1 VVKQVRL
8 DAVYCS
14 FGVSLFP
21 VVEDGHEFGC
31 ALRENVFVFRLVL
44 EDVGDEFN
52 LSQFFLLV
60 AIGDEGGDV
69 HHG

>member
-1 VVKQVRL
+1 MKQVRL

-44 EDVGDEFN
+44 EDV
-52 LSQFFLLV
+52 
-60 AIGDEGGDV
+60 
-69 HHG
+69 